1 MKATNDAQV
10 KDLLKQ
16 AIRPASRELRRDL
29 WPQMLRRL
37 DERSQAKAVP
47 WFDWALLAVPVISVL
62 AFPQSILVLLYH
74 L

>member
-1 MKATNDAQV
+1 MKEMNDEQV
-10 KDLLKQ
+10 KGLLKRTL
-16 AIRPASRELRRDL
+16 RPASPELQRDL

-37 DERSQAKAVP
+37 DERSPAKTVP
-47 WFDWALLAVPVISVL
+47 WFDWALLAVLMISVF